1 MSENKYSNIF
11 NVFAC
16 YNTAL
21 LKLLLSW
28 NKKVKIKEKKKKSR
42 IPDQNLS
49 QLNTINFYQKL
60 LSIVCKNSKKIE
72 KN

>member
-28 NKKVKIKEKKKKSR
+28 NEKVKIKEGKKSR

>member
-28 NKKVKIKEKKKKSR
+28 NKKVKIKEGEKSR

>member
-1 MSENKYSNIF
+1 MSENKYSYIF

-28 NKKVKIKEKKKKSR
+28 NKKVKITEGKKSR